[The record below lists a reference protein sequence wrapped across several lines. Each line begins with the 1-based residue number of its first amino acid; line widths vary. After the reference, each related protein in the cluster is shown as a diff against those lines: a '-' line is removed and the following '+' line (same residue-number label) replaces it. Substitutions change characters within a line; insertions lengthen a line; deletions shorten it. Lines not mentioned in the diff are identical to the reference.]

1 MPFPFGD
8 MYAFDKS
15 IVSLVQWDKNEWIL
29 KLCFN
34 TKWAPP
40 EDFYR
45 WLVKQPWVLFFYAN
59 YCEPGC
65 QVLGEFTTNDDKE
78 LIDNFVWIPDSFN
91 SSALDK
97 EVFIT
102 EPHNLYYEFYDE
114 DSRMTFE
121 EYLKA
126 IYDLGNQDTSLR
138 DALTAECVQWAEL
151 LKINLEDQ
159 KWVELIA
166 DFENPDNEPQET
178 DVVIGMDVAKS
189 PDTTVVAVTKSY
201 RIKYVGLIAM
211 EVVFATSVADA
222 LSKAQKDLEVESVVL
237 RY

>member
-1 MPFPFGD
+1 MPFPFGEVW
-8 MYAFDKS
+8 AFNKS
-15 IVSLVQWDKNEWIL
+15 IVSLVQWVNNEWIL
-29 KLCFN
+29 KLCFD

-40 EDFYR
+40 EDFYE

-65 QVLGEFTTNDDKE
+65 QVLGEFITNDDKE

-102 EPHNLYYEFYDE
+102 EPHKLYYEFYDE

-126 IYDLGNQDTSLR
+126 IYDLWNQDVSLR
-138 DALTAECVQWAEL
+138 DSLEKEFRECAEL
-151 LKINLEDQ
+151 FDIDLEDQ
-159 KWVELIA
+159 YWTEFAA
-166 DFENPDNEPQET
+166 DLQE
-178 DVVIGMDVAKS
+178 S
-189 PDTTVVAVTKSY
+189 SN
-201 RIKYVGLIAM
+201 
-211 EVVFATSVADA
+211 S
-222 LSKAQKDLEVESVVL
+222 
-237 RY
+237 